1 LFFYSF
7 FLQYKYY
14 FLWSKSMFK
23 LFGLGEEDT
32 HEHKVQV
39 RSHGDNYQD
48 DDDFDGEGQDESE
61 VGQISLDVL
70 ENHESVYILAPVAWV
85 ELSDIDI
92 SVHET
97 TLTISWVRNKP
108 KEFYEHS
115 MKIKNEECFWGKFVR
130 KIILWENMDFSQ
142 IQAVMENNLLVVH
155 IPKIRFDSKNIK
167 INRIQS

>member
-1 LFFYSF
+1 
-7 FLQYKYY
+7 
-14 FLWSKSMFK
+14 
-23 LFGLGEEDT
+23 
-32 HEHKVQV
+32 
-39 RSHGDNYQD
+39 
-48 DDDFDGEGQDESE
+48 
-61 VGQISLDVL
+61 VL
-70 ENHESVYILAPVAWV
+70 ENHQSIYILAPVAGV

-108 KEFYEHS
+108 KEFYENS
-115 MKIKNEECFWGKFVR
+115 MEIKNEECFWGNFTR

-142 IQAVMENNLLVVH
+142 IQAVMENNLLVIH

>member
-1 LFFYSF
+1 LFFWCF
-7 FLQYKYY
+7 FLQYYVLY
-14 FLWSKSMFK
+14 FRKWDMFK
-23 LFGLGEEDT
+23 LFGLWDEDN
-32 HEHKVQV
+32 HEKKIHV
-39 RSHGDNYQD
+39 RSE
-48 DDDFDGEGQDESE
+48 DDFDGSDEHSESWEASESE
-61 VGQISLDVL
+61 LGQISLDVL
-70 ENHESVYILAPVAWV
+70 ENHQSIYILAPVAGV

-108 KEFYEHS
+108 KEFYENS
-115 MKIKNEECFWGKFVR
+115 MEIKNEECFWGNFTR

-142 IQAVMENNLLVVH
+142 IQAVMENNLLVIH

>member
-1 LFFYSF
+1 
-7 FLQYKYY
+7 
-14 FLWSKSMFK
+14 MFK
-23 LFGLGEEDT
+23 LFGLWEEDN
-32 HEHKVQV
+32 HEKKVQV
-39 RSHGDNYQD
+39 RSEWEFMD
-48 DDDFDGEGQDESE
+48 DDDYNELWESE
-61 VGQISLDVL
+61 ESELGQISLDVL
-70 ENHESVYILAPVAWV
+70 ENHQSIYILAPVAGV

-97 TLTISWVRNKP
+97 TLTISWMRNKP

-115 MKIKNEECFWGKFVR
+115 MQIKNEECFWWKFTR

-142 IQAVMENNLLVVH
+142 IQAVMENNLLVIH